1 MKVLNPFQNKKRG
14 IGGRMHRLFSNV
26 PNGRMTDDISS
37 QVSVLDSALGLGLSV
52 AVASGVIGIE
62 QVQEIQ
68 LRVRIRDLT
77 SRLDRV
83 EAEAIMISA
92 DPNRSP
98 TPPPVYDST
107 GNRINT
113 RAMRMRR
120 VIEKERNELVEEILT
135 LNPLLRVLKS
145 TIGFI
150 RRRVFTIASINAR
163 SIFRR
168 ISIPIII
175 LLVKFWVLVGSLIV
189 NWKMTHIQRSSFVVR
204 VLLGTE
210 RVQLMALDKMNL
222 CM

>member
-1 MKVLNPFQNKKRG
+1 
-14 IGGRMHRLFSNV
+14 MHRLFSNV

-98 TPPPVYDST
+98 SPPPVYDST

-135 LNPLLRVLKS
+135 LNPLLFVEESSQLQVS
-145 TIGFI
+145 TQDLYSAG
-150 RRRVFTIASINAR
+150 
-163 SIFRR
+163 
-168 ISIPIII
+168 
-175 LLVKFWVLVGSLIV
+175 
-189 NWKMTHIQRSSFVVR
+189 
-204 VLLGTE
+204 
-210 RVQLMALDKMNL
+210 
-222 CM
+222 

>member
-98 TPPPVYDST
+98 SPPPVYDST

-135 LNPLLRVLKS
+135 FVEESSQLQVS
-145 TIGFI
+145 TQDLYSAG
-150 RRRVFTIASINAR
+150 
-163 SIFRR
+163 
-168 ISIPIII
+168 
-175 LLVKFWVLVGSLIV
+175 
-189 NWKMTHIQRSSFVVR
+189 
-204 VLLGTE
+204 
-210 RVQLMALDKMNL
+210 
-222 CM
+222 